1 MRVHIHLP
9 HPKLFNL
16 DESKKAAKANTLPI
30 LSYSTWMRV
39 KMHSPYP
46 GLFNLDESK
55 DTLALSQVI
64 QLG

>member
-1 MRVHIHLP
+1 
-9 HPKLFNL
+9 L

-30 LSYSTWMRV
+30 LRYSTWMRV
-39 KMHSPYP
+39 KIHSPYP